1 MIVTC
6 KNCNTGFNLEESFLK
21 PTGSKVR
28 CSLCKEIFVAYP
40 PSFAN
45 IPDKIIDINHDKENI
60 SKEDGSNSGKDNYK
74 EKDPENEKFY
84 AATESEDLDLSL
96 DIDFDQSEKSV
107 PDPEDAAKVSV
118 ESVENKLKDSELVI
132 KEPDVEKNPGE
143 LALDLDLDLHMEE
156 KEPANKKFD
165 VETESENLELSLD
178 VDFDQSKK
186 SVPDPEDAAK
196 VSVESVEN
204 KLKDSELVIKEPDVE
219 KNPGELALD
228 LDLDLHMEEKEPAN
242 KKFDVETES
251 ENLELS
257 LDVDF
262 DQSKKSSEESVL
274 EAGDENEF
282 DLSDLEDILDV
293 EDGFETE
300 DASEEDTCDIDLELD
315 SDSDEDFDMV
325 IEESDSK
332 VEYEP
337 TQAIDLSDL
346 KNILDV
352 EDGFETEDASEKDTC
367 DIDLELDSDSD
378 KDFDMV
384 IEESDSEVGHEPTQP
399 IDLSDLENILDVED
413 GFETEDASEED
424 TCDIDLE
431 LDSDSDED
439 FDMVI
444 EESDSEVGH
453 EPTQAIDLSEIEGM
467 LAGEDEEPEA
477 EDVSDNEAGD
487 LELQLEFDPVTG
499 EDSLE
504 PESDFDDDENE
515 LSAQNER
522 EETANQKNLP
532 AFVEQPKIIE
542 ETISNDNNAKPMRR
556 KKIRKT
562 LMILAVLV
570 LLSGGTY
577 YTLASLDNKGI
588 KIPLI
593 NDFARTGITDLI
605 DKVKSLPFI
614 DKIFKSKTDD
624 FVGNLKIIPIENT
637 ITGNY
642 VKNSKEGMLFV
653 ISGKVKNEYDYNRS
667 HISVKGNLFTKDG
680 ACVNTQ
686 TVYCGN
692 ELSSLDLENLDFNNI
707 IQRLNQQD
715 GNNKSNINIKPG
727 TIESFMIVFNKLPK
741 DIEMFNVEVAG
752 SVR

>member
-165 VETESENLELSLD
+165 
-178 VDFDQSKK
+178 
-186 SVPDPEDAAK
+186 A
-196 VSVESVEN
+196 
-204 KLKDSELVIKEPDVE
+204 
-219 KNPGELALD
+219 
-228 LDLDLHMEEKEPAN
+228 
-242 KKFDVETES
+242 ETES

-624 FVGNLKIIPIENT
+624 LVGNLKIIPIENT